1 MASETMRTLTPQDA
15 AKVPQPGLIHPV
27 NISFSPDDALITFL
41 LSPDR
46 SRTLQLY
53 VFDPADRRAWAVL
66 WSRPAP
72 ERPTKTSRWKRRCV
86 ANESGSGARGVTDY
100 AWAQTAPRLLVPL
113 PDGVYVQDAAGLR
126 KVIDAP
132 ARGRSTFSPDGGR
145 IAFVR
150 AGDIYVVDAAGRATA
165 PDVGRRRRGRHSRSG
180 RVHRRGG
187 DGPLRRVL
195 VVARRATGSH
205 SPKSTSATSRSI
217 ASSIRART
225 RSARPRRK
233 IIAIR
238 SPAKRMPSSAL
249 ASCPFRPARRP
260 G

>member
-53 VFDPADRRAWAVL
+53 TFDPEDRRARAVL
-66 WSRPAP
+66 EPPGAGTTDENVSLEEALRR
-72 ERPTKTSRWKRRCV
+72 ERVRQW
-86 ANESGSGARGVTDY
+86 GAGVTDY
-100 AWAQTAPRLLVPL
+100 AWAKSRPAARSLARRRLRP
-113 PDGVYVQDAAGLR
+113 G
-126 KVIDAP
+126 
-132 ARGRSTFSPDGGR
+132 RGRAPQGDRRPRAGTATFSPDGGR

-150 AGDIYVVDAAGRATA
+150 AGDIYVVDAAGGEPAPLTSGAGATA
-165 PDVGRRRRGRHSRSG
+165 SLAVWPSTSPRRRWTATRGSG
-180 RVHRRGG
+180 GR
-187 DGPLRRVL
+187 PT
-195 VVARRATGSH
+195 ATRSH

-238 SPAKRMPSSAL
+238 SPAKRMPSSVL